1 MILVEAWKLVVLE
14 RYAKFDGRAGRAE
27 YWWFF
32 LATFIIGIVI
42 NVLTA
47 ISSAFYI
54 LSFIY
59 FIAVLVPSLAV
70 AIRRLHDT
78 NKSGWFLLLAL
89 IPIVGFIVLIVFLAT
104 PGEPGPNNYGLP
116 DPGPTGRSVPPDAAV
131 ARLRPSRS
139 RYVRAHDVC
148 RGSRRVRRRQSCD
161 GTPGLARE
169 VRRRHDT
176 RTVASTRARRRGCA
190 GRSRRGRGRRAGRLR
205 CGGARRRPDRAVAR
219 QGVGSGRRLRIHR
232 AQPCPRHTRI
242 RRPARVPDVRR
253 HPVRRQG
260 CRPAVSR
267 LRRVRT
273 GRWRHSV
280 ATTIGCSRSR
290 RCRGACRSEP
300 SSVRGERSTRAV
312 RQ

>member
-32 LATFIIGIVI
+32 LATLIIGIAI

-116 DPGPTGRSVPPDAAV
+116 DPGPTAF
-131 ARLRPSRS
+131 
-139 RYVRAHDVC
+139 
-148 RGSRRVRRRQSCD
+148 
-161 GTPGLARE
+161 
-169 VRRRHDT
+169 
-176 RTVASTRARRRGCA
+176 STA
-190 GRSRRGRGRRAGRLR
+190 
-205 CGGARRRPDRAVAR
+205 
-219 QGVGSGRRLRIHR
+219 
-232 AQPCPRHTRI
+232 
-242 RRPARVPDVRR
+242 
-253 HPVRRQG
+253 
-260 CRPAVSR
+260 
-267 LRRVRT
+267 
-273 GRWRHSV
+273 
-280 ATTIGCSRSR
+280 
-290 RCRGACRSEP
+290 
-300 SSVRGERSTRAV
+300 
-312 RQ
+312 